1 MEYSLH
7 TLNESSILKTLTS
20 QNLIDTLNLI
30 GFEIDEV
37 FEEQLLTN
45 KNIANL
51 RLLIKIPANREDL
64 LSEKTF
70 LNELSRLF
78 NFSLQK
84 KWEKSKIK
92 YNAVLNTEYK
102 NYKNFQQININSNL
116 NDIVCFKIKIKKN
129 KNFSTPLWI
138 EKKLLNSGIQPKKNI
153 EDLLTLN
160 TLEWG
165 NTFDFSVVD
174 IINNTNLKIEQLQ
187 KSITF
192 KNSEDKTYNLTPG
205 TIVIKNEAGEIKEVL
220 GIFNSNCIANEKNEI
235 FVQSLFYNVHDNILN
250 LNALENK
257 ISLRHLRQIC
267 LQNYRESFQR
277 LLTLL
282 DLTGAAK
289 ILPVQYI
296 YNNTNK
302 NLQIKKKL
310 KLRKVELKN
319 LMNINFPDN
328 KIFKK
333 AGLKL
338 ICENRDFYYFSIPFG
353 RNDLTREID
362 LIEEY
367 ARFVGYKNIKGHI
380 PKKSLAIQ
388 RTNEKNKVFIKQFFL
403 NYGFSEI
410 LTNPFQGLNKKSE
423 SSVVITNPLNNDF
436 GILRESIIEKMVNIF
451 VNNTRLVGKPKNLF
465 EIGRIFKNQNKKLI
479 EEEKLGVVFQL
490 KPYQQRNDDNE
501 NWFIAKG
508 FLEILLRN
516 FSNHYLFIK
525 ASPKNKFFHPN
536 RSIEIKLK
544 NRHVGLFGEL
554 RPNNK
559 FKIKQPTYIFEI
571 NLKYL
576 LPENM
581 ESSIPIYKEYSKYP
595 AVTKDI
601 SVCISKNI
609 NFSELKNKIEST
621 SNLLELVQFFN
632 IYLDKHKIN
641 HITVGIRLTF
651 QSDNQTLRNQEI
663 ELELQKINSIL
674 IEKFDAELNT

>member
-20 QNLIDTLNLI
+20 QNLIDELNLI

-45 KNIANL
+45 KNIDNL

-78 NFSLQK
+78 NFSLHN
-84 KWEKSKIK
+84 KWEKNKIL
-92 YNAVLNTEYK
+92 YNAVLNTEYN

-138 EKKLLNSGIQPKKNI
+138 EKKLLNSGIQPKKSI
-153 EDLLTLN
+153 DDLLTLN

-174 IINNTNLKIEQLQ
+174 IINDTHLKIEQLQ
-187 KSITF
+187 KNLTF
-192 KNSEDKTYNLTPG
+192 RHSEDKTYNLTPG
-205 TIVIKNEAGEIKEVL
+205 TIVIKNEVGEIKEVL
-220 GIFNSNCIANEKNEI
+220 GIFNHNCITSEENEI
-235 FVQSLFYNVHDNILN
+235 FVQSLFYNIYDNILN

-257 ISLRHLRQIC
+257 ISLRHLHQIC
-267 LQNYRESFQR
+267 IQNYRDSFQR

-282 DLTGAAK
+282 DITGAAK

-296 YNNTNK
+296 YSSINK
-302 NLQIKKKL
+302 NSQIKKKL

-319 LMNINFPDN
+319 LININFPDT
-328 KIFKK
+328 KVFKK

-338 ICENRDFYYFSIPFG
+338 ICENKDFYYFSIPFG
-353 RNDLTREID
+353 RNDLSREID

-388 RTNEKNKVFIKQFFL
+388 RNSEKNKVFIKQFFL

-410 LTNPFQGLNKKSE
+410 LTNPLQELNKKSE
-423 SSVVITNPLNNDF
+423 YSVALTNPLNNDF
-436 GILRESIIEKMVNIF
+436 AILRENIIEKMVNIF
-451 VNNTRLVGKPKNLF
+451 ISNTRLVGKPTNLF
-465 EIGRIFKNQNKKLI
+465 EIGRVFKNQNKKLI
-479 EEEKLGVVFQL
+479 EEEKLGAVFQL
-490 KPYQQRNDDNE
+490 KYYQQRNDDNE

-508 FLEILLRN
+508 FIEILLRN

-525 ASPKNKFFHPN
+525 ASPKNKLFHPN
-536 RSIEIKLK
+536 RSIEIKLGDI
-544 NRHVGLFGEL
+544 HVGLFGQL

-559 FKIKQPTYIFEI
+559 FKMKQPTYIFEI
-571 NLKYL
+571 DLKYL

-581 ESSIPIYKEYSKYP
+581 ESSIPEYKEYSKYP

-601 SVCISKNI
+601 SISLSKSV
-609 NFSELKNKIEST
+609 NFSKLKNKVESA
-621 SNLLELVQFFN
+621 SNLLKLVQFFN

-651 QSDNQTLRNQEI
+651 QSDNQTLKNQEI
-663 ELELQKINSIL
+663 ELELQKINSML
-674 IEKFDAELNT
+674 VEKFDVELNT